1 MRRQLF
7 LLTVIRIY
15 YVINQLFEAGL
26 MVLDRQ
32 TTYPMLMS
40 MITMMVLK
48 RVDGIILQKLYA
60 SDK

>member
-15 YVINQLFEAGL
+15 FVINQLFER
-26 MVLDRQ
+26 M
-32 TTYPMLMS
+32 
-40 MITMMVLK
+40 
-48 RVDGIILQKLYA
+48 DGVILQKLYA